1 MYKQLFSLPTTVVL
15 TKSDSD
21 ELFCLQLL
29 SKNSMYTPLDLTQI
43 DRSLVY

>member
-1 MYKQLFSLPTTVVL
+1 MGRKESIKKTNKQAIWTHSESNLFTVVL

-29 SKNSMYTPLDLTQI
+29 SKK
-43 DRSLVY
+43 